1 MYLAHLERT
10 GDAPTTLKLIQI
22 GGSAMPPTMAQTLKT
37 RYNVDVL
44 HAWGMT
50 ELCPLGV
57 ASTPTPAIAELGTEE
72 MQDILWTRQG
82 RLLFGVELKIV
93 DEEGAS
99 LPWAGIT
106 PGVLKARGTW
116 AIERYFS
123 VEHSARRGEECT
135 DGTEW
140 ED

>member
-82 RLLFGVELKIV
+82 RHLFGVELKNV
-93 DEEGAS
+93 DEEGAALDRKS
-99 LPWAGIT
+99 VVEGKS
-106 PGVLKARGTW
+106 GVVSVVRG
-116 AIERYFS
+116 
-123 VEHSARRGEECT
+123 RRRSIKT
-135 DGTEW
+135 
-140 ED
+140 

>member
-1 MYLAHLERT
+1 
-10 GDAPTTLKLIQI
+10 
-22 GGSAMPPTMAQTLKT
+22 MPPTMAQTLKT

-72 MQDILWTRQG
+72 MQDILCTRQG

-99 LPWAGIT
+99 LPWVGLT
-106 PGVLKARGTW
+106 PGVLKARGPW
-116 AIERYFS
+116 VIERYS
-123 VEHSARRGEECT
+123 IGRASCGGGVWQYVLCLVVA
-135 DGTEW
+135 GTLK
-140 ED
+140 

>member
-1 MYLAHLERT
+1 MFVFFKQKPAYELRIS
-10 GDAPTTLKLIQI
+10 D
-22 GGSAMPPTMAQTLKT
+22 GSSDVCSSDLMP
-37 RYNVDVL
+37 
-44 HAWGMT
+44 

-99 LPWAGIT
+99 LPWDGLT
-106 PGVLKARGTW
+106 PGVLKARGPW
-116 AIERYFS
+116 VIERYFRDEQS
-123 VEHSARRGEECT
+123 ALDRSEEHTSELQSLMRISYAVFCLK
-135 DGTEW
+135 
-140 ED
+140 